1 MAGREA
7 VSLDERELTE
17 LQRII
22 LDRDEAAAFAFLRE
36 AIWQKIQA
44 ARRKGLDPRQGTGVR
59 R

>member
-1 MAGREA
+1 MTGKEA

-17 LQRII
+17 LEQII
-22 LDRDEAAAFAFLRE
+22 QDHDEAAAFAFLRE
-36 AIWQKIQA
+36 NVWQRLVA